1 MKSTLLLMALCFALF
16 VSCAAPNREHA
27 AVQGTKSE
35 TVLVTYH
42 VKAGKEAE
50 LERILR
56 QAWRVYT
63 QSHLVYP
70 EPHVLLK
77 EKEGE
82 GVFRYLETFTWMDRK
97 TPEHAPAEVMELW
110 KREEGL
116 CEKRNGH
123 YAIEPNEVTLVAP

>member
-1 MKSTLLLMALCFALF
+1 MET
-16 VSCAAPNREHA
+16 
-27 AVQGTKSE
+27 E

-50 LERILR
+50 LERTLGE
-56 QAWRVYT
+56 AWKVYT
-63 QSHLVYP
+63 RSHLVYP
-70 EPHVLLK
+70 EPHVVLK

-82 GVFRYLETFTWMDRK
+82 GVFRFLEAFTWIDRK
-97 TPEHAPAEVMELW
+97 TPEHAPAQVLELW
-110 KREEGL
+110 KREEAL